1 MLAEQ
6 RELEGG
12 LMKRPCFP
20 RVFSCFAKGALLMRH
35 APVILIASLYSL
47 LAPPWT
53 HVAISFAGS
62 TTGRGV
68 PTRFIPTT
76 RRRATFL

>member
-1 MLAEQ
+1 
-6 RELEGG
+6 
-12 LMKRPCFP
+12 MKRPCFP

-47 LAPPWT
+47 LAPPWR

-62 TTGRGV
+62 TTGRGA
-68 PTRFIPTT
+68 PADLFRQLGDELRFSD
-76 RRRATFL
+76 R